1 MLKKNISW
9 IKSDLFFKKGKTEK
23 TMEMKFSEK
32 MLLVLLEKLKTKI
45 AKGIQHSRFKSFCL
59 KHGMNEH
66 VIPFNFPEIR

>member
-1 MLKKNISW
+1 MDQAGNFFQERQNRKNNGNGI
-9 IKSDLFFKKGKTEK
+9 F
-23 TMEMKFSEK
+23 EK

-45 AKGIQHSRFKSFCL
+45 AKGIQHPRFKSFCL

>member
-1 MLKKNISW
+1 MDQAGNFFQEWQNRKNNGNGI
-9 IKSDLFFKKGKTEK
+9 F
-23 TMEMKFSEK
+23 EK

>member
-1 MLKKNISW
+1 MDQAGNFFQERQNRKNNGNGI
-9 IKSDLFFKKGKTEK
+9 F
-23 TMEMKFSEK
+23 EK

-45 AKGIQHSRFKSFCL
+45 TKGIQHSRFKSFCL